1 MRPSFHPRLINDPF
15 SDPGLFIP
23 FLFEKRALMFDLG
36 DVSALSPKDLLKIS
50 HIFITHTHIDHFI
63 GLDTL
68 IRIFL
73 GRNKA
78 LHLFGP
84 PRFLEQLE
92 GKLSGYTWNLVSN
105 YTNDFKIIAHEVH
118 PDTVFTNTYACRDRF
133 VSKVKPK
140 ARLFSG
146 TILKEPALSVK
157 GTLLDHQIECLG
169 LSLKENFY
177 VNIKKAA
184 LKEMGLPMGPW
195 LNHFK
200 NAVYKGVDPQTDF
213 IITWKKHGEIIRE
226 KRLAMGYLM
235 ERIIKISAGQK
246 ITYIADA
253 LGSDENCARIIE
265 LADGSDILFIE
276 AGFMDNDKEM
286 AKKKYHLTAKQAGA
300 LARKAGAKQFQLFHF
315 SPRYHGRASELERE
329 ALTAFNM

>member
-1 MRPSFHPRLINDPF
+1 
-15 SDPGLFIP
+15 
-23 FLFEKRALMFDLG
+23 MFDLG
-36 DVSALSPKDLLKIS
+36 DVSALSPKDILKIS

-73 GRNKA
+73 GRNKT

-105 YTNDFKIIAHEVH
+105 YINNFKIIAHEVH
-118 PDTVFTNTYACRDRF
+118 PDTIFTKTYACRDRF
-133 VSKVKPK
+133 VSKGESKTRP
-140 ARLFSG
+140 FSG

-157 GTLLDHQIECLG
+157 GTLLDHQIACLG

-184 LKEMGLPMGPW
+184 LKEMGLPIGPW
-195 LNHFK
+195 LNRFK

-213 IITWKKHGEIIRE
+213 IITWKKHGKIIRE
-226 KRLAMGYLM
+226 RRLSMGYLM
-235 ERIIKISAGQK
+235 ERITKISAGQK

-300 LARKAGAKQFQLFHF
+300 LARKASAKQFKLFHF
-315 SPRYHGRASELERE
+315 SPRYQGRASELERE
-329 ALTAFNM
+329 ALTAFSM